1 MSFALLGK
9 KIGMSQVYDDENN
22 VVPVTVVEAGPCS
35 VVQVKTVDKDG
46 YSAVQIGFN
55 PDFKKPQSIKPLA
68 GHCEKHGVEP
78 QAVLSE
84 FRVGEDEEFEAGA
97 SLTVEKF
104 SAGEKIDVV
113 ATTKGRGF
121 QGVVKRWNFAG
132 GPDSHGSMFHRR
144 GGSYGLCQWP
154 GHIFKN
160 KKMPGHMGAKSRTV
174 QNLRVIKIVPA
185 KNLILVKGSIPGH
198 NGTLVTIRPA
208 KKRKIEKKSA

>member
-68 GHCEKHGVEP
+68 GHCEKHGVDP
-78 QAVLSE
+78 QAVLSA
-84 FRVGEDEEFEAGA
+84 FRCGGDEGFEAGA

-160 KKMPGHMGAKSRTV
+160 KKMPGHMGARSRTV

-208 KKRKIEKKSA
+208 KKRKLEKKSA

>member
-160 KKMPGHMGAKSRTV
+160 KKMPGHMGARSRTV

-198 NGTLVTIRPA
+198 NGCLVTIRPA

>member
-55 PDFKKPQSIKPLA
+55 PDFKKPQSIKPLV
-68 GHCEKHGVEP
+68 GHCKKHGAEP

-84 FRVGEDEEFEAGA
+84 FRIGEDVEFEAGV

-104 SAGEKIDVV
+104 SEGEKIDVV

-160 KKMPGHMGAKSRTV
+160 KKMPGHMGARSRTV

-198 NGTLVTIRPA
+198 NGCLVTIRPA

>member
-104 SAGEKIDVV
+104 SEGEKIDVV

-160 KKMPGHMGAKSRTV
+160 KKMPGHMGARSRTV

-208 KKRKIEKKSA
+208 KKRKLEKKSA

>member
-84 FRVGEDEEFEAGA
+84 FRVEEDEEFEAGA

-198 NGTLVTIRPA
+198 NGCLVTIRPA

>member
-22 VVPVTVVEAGPCS
+22 VVPVTVMEAGPCS

-104 SAGEKIDVV
+104 SVGEKIDVV

-198 NGTLVTIRPA
+198 NGCLVTIRPA

>member
-84 FRVGEDEEFEAGA
+84 FRVGEDEGFEAGA

-104 SAGEKIDVV
+104 SAGEKMNN
-113 ATTKGRGF
+113 K
-121 QGVVKRWNFAG
+121 
-132 GPDSHGSMFHRR
+132 
-144 GGSYGLCQWP
+144 
-154 GHIFKN
+154 FKD
-160 KKMPGHMGAKSRTV
+160 TD
-174 QNLRVIKIVPA
+174 
-185 KNLILVKGSIPGH
+185 NLI
-198 NGTLVTIRPA
+198 VTQVQISRCPCLMTPPHYPKYVA
-208 KKRKIEKKSA
+208 LHILEKVY

>member
-84 FRVGEDEEFEAGA
+84 FRVEEDEEFEAGA

-208 KKRKIEKKSA
+208 KKRKIVKKSA